1 MTMKKSFL
9 KYLLILPAALWLL
22 AACTREGLP
31 EAEGDRIPVRL
42 SLALPDGQ
50 AVKSS
55 LVPYG
60 TDAVSSMWLLCFNQV
75 GSCVDCI
82 EATVS
87 GSSITATPGISRD
100 TRSIHFIA
108 NKNLT
113 AVKES
118 VIGRQERNVL
128 ESITVSK
135 DESVT
140 FWGYFHGHTTA
151 EVRDFVNAGSPA
163 TVYLLRDRAKL
174 VGGTISDSNI
184 DSIQWIVTRGLSE
197 GYAVPYPYDNYY
209 RLEGGRY
216 YGNTAVTAKNGA
228 LRYVAAESDLVPFD
242 TPLYLFDDDNTFRD
256 LGNLVKIIVKVTYKD
271 ATVRFHNLIVMDEDF
286 VTAPVIRSHTYT
298 FNITAI
304 PKAMGY
310 ASFNEALAGEVF
322 SNNYF
327 VSIDRDVDEV
337 TDGICSLS
345 IDDPQGT
352 HILYREGISK
362 IIPFSYNNTG
372 DSSLSPGA
380 GDFFVMWLENSGLVA
395 PGVEPSLVYDPATG
409 KGAVIFNI
417 LPVDA
422 TLHQGLLILQDT
434 KNGLS
439 RFIEVYA
446 IDKFTFE
453 AAPALE
459 KVTGKSY
466 NSHDVYKMTLTLPA
480 NFPACFLPI
489 NITMASMTLSPYS
502 DSSPDAASG
511 TFSVSVTST
520 SELNGTGS
528 VTSPYDWNYKAEEWG
543 FWYNYSFIPDMSTS
557 AGRTATIYL
566 EDVTSARVGM
576 TFNSVGLYL
585 KKMPR
590 FGGIINDIDP
600 ALHLNI

>member
-1 MTMKKSFL
+1 MKKSFL

-22 AACTREGLP
+22 PACSRAPLP
-31 EAEGDRIPVRL
+31 EAEGGRIPVRL

-55 LVPYG
+55 LVTYG

-87 GSSITATPGISRD
+87 GSSITATPGIPRD
-100 TRSIHFIA
+100 SRSIHFIA

-113 AVKES
+113 SVKES

-256 LGNLVKIIVKVTYKD
+256 LGNLVKIIVKVTYND

-298 FNITAI
+298 FNINVL
-304 PKAMGY
+304 PKNMGY
-310 ASFNEALAGEVF
+310 GSFAEALAGEVF

-327 VSIDRDVDEV
+327 VSIDRDVNEV

-362 IIPFSYNNTG
+362 AIAFSYSNTG
-372 DSSLSPGA
+372 DPALSPDA
-380 GDFFVMWLENSGLVA
+380 DDFHVMWLENNGLTA
-395 PGVEPSLVYDPATG
+395 SGVEPGLVYNPDNR
-409 KGAVIFNI
+409 KGAITFNI

-459 KVTGKSY
+459 KVTGKSF
-466 NSHDVYKMTLTLPA
+466 NGHEVYKMTLTLPA

-489 NITMASMTLSPYS
+489 NIPMASMTLSPYS

-511 TFSVSVTST
+511 TFTVSVTNT
-520 SELNGTGS
+520 DDLNESNS
-528 VTSPYDWNYKAEEWG
+528 VSAPYYWTYLAKSWD
-543 FWYNYSFIPDMSTS
+543 FWYLYSFSPDMSTPE
-557 AGRTATIYL
+557 GRTVTIYL
-566 EDVTSARVGM
+566 EDVTSIRAGLA
-576 TFNSVGLYL
+576 FDSVGLYL
-585 KKMPR
+585 KMPR
-590 FGGIINDIDP
+590 FGGIINDFDD
-600 ALHLNI
+600 ALHLNK

>member
-1 MTMKKSFL
+1 MEKRFL
-9 KYLLILPAALWLL
+9 KYLLLLPAALWLL

-31 EAEGDRIPVRL
+31 EAEGGRIPVRL
-42 SLALPDGQ
+42 GLALPDEG
-50 AVKSS
+50 AGVKS
-55 LVPYG
+55 LVTYG
-60 TDAVSSMWLLCFNQV
+60 TETVSSMWLLCFNQV

-100 TRSIHFIA
+100 TRSIHFIG
-108 NKNLT
+108 NKNLS
-113 AVKES
+113 AIAGS
-118 VIGRQERNVL
+118 VIGQQEQSVL
-128 ESITVSK
+128 ESLVSSAS
-135 DESVT
+135 DPVA
-140 FWGYFHGHTTA
+140 FWGWFHGNTAA
-151 EVRDFVNAGSPA
+151 EVKDFVNNSTTPR
-163 TVYLLRDRAKL
+163 TVHLLRDRAK
-174 VGGTISDSNI
+174 VVKGEITDS
-184 DSIQWIVTRGLSE
+184 SIGSIEWIATRGLSE
-197 GYAVPYPYDNYY
+197 GYIAPYPYDIPS
-209 RLEGGRY
+209 
-216 YGNTAVTAKNGA
+216 VTAKNDA
-228 LRYVAAESDLVPFD
+228 TRYAATEGDLVPFN

-256 LGNLVKIIVKVTYKD
+256 LGNLVKIIVKVTYND
-271 ATVRFHNLIVMDEDF
+271 ATVRYHNLILMDHNF
-286 VTAPVIRSHTYT
+286 VTAPVMRNHTYKL
-298 FNITAI
+298 NITAL

-310 ASFNEALAGEVF
+310 ASFNEALAEEVF

-337 TDGICSLS
+337 TDGICSLR

-362 IIPFSYNNTG
+362 AIAFSYSNTG
-372 DSSLSPGA
+372 DPALNPDA
-380 GDFFVMWLENSGLVA
+380 GDFHVMWLENNGLTA
-395 PGVEPSLVYDPATG
+395 SGVEPGLVYNPDNG
-409 KGAVIFNI
+409 KGVITFNI

-466 NSHDVYKMTLTLPA
+466 NGRDVYKMTLTLPA

-489 NITMASMTLSPYS
+489 NIPMASMTLSPYS

-511 TFSVSVTST
+511 TFTVSVTNTDDLPES
-520 SELNGTGS
+520 N
-528 VTSPYDWNYKAEEWG
+528 SPSAPYYWTYQAKSWD
-543 FWYNYSFIPDMSTS
+543 FWYLYSFSPDMSTS

-566 EDVTSARVGM
+566 EDVTSTRVGM

-585 KKMPR
+585 KMPR
-590 FGGIINDIDP
+590 FGGLINDFDI

>member
-1 MTMKKSFL
+1 MTMKKNFL

-22 AACTREGLP
+22 AACSREPLP
-31 EAEGDRIPVRL
+31 EAEGGRIPVRL
-42 SLALPDGQ
+42 GLALPDEG
-50 AVKSS
+50 AGVKS
-55 LVPYG
+55 LVTYG
-60 TDAVSSMWLLCFNQV
+60 TDDVSSMWLLCFNQV

-118 VIGRQERNVL
+118 VIGQQEQVALRLPALV
-128 ESITVSK
+128 SSK
-135 DESVT
+135 DDPVA
-140 FWGYFHGHTTA
+140 FWAWYHGNTAA
-151 EVRDFVNAGSPA
+151 EVKDFVNTYTPR
-163 TVYLLRDRAKL
+163 TVNLLRDRAK
-174 VGGTISDSNI
+174 VVSGTITDSNI
-184 DSIQWIVTRGLSE
+184 DSIEWIATRGLSE
-197 GYAVPYPYDNYY
+197 GYIAPYPYDPPS
-209 RLEGGRY
+209 
-216 YGNTAVTAKNGA
+216 VTAKNDA
-228 LRYVAAESDLVPFD
+228 SRYSATESNLVPFA
-242 TPLYLFDDDNTFRD
+242 TPLYLFEDDNTFRD
-256 LGNLVKIIVKVTYKD
+256 LDHLVKIIVKVTYND
-271 ATVRFHNLIVMDEDF
+271 ATVRYHNLILMDHNY
-286 VTAPVIRSHTYT
+286 VTAPVVRNHTYKL
-298 FNITAI
+298 NIKSL
-304 PKAMGY
+304 PKNMGY
-310 ASFNEALAGEVF
+310 GSFGEALAGEMF
-322 SNNYF
+322 SNNHF

-337 TDGICSLS
+337 TDGTCTLS

-362 IIPFSYNNTG
+362 AIAFSYSNTG
-372 DSSLSPGA
+372 DPALSPDA
-380 GDFFVMWLENSGLVA
+380 DDFHVMWLENNGLTA
-395 PGVEPSLVYDPATG
+395 SGVEPGLVYNPDNG
-409 KGAVIFNI
+409 KGAITFNI
-417 LPVDA
+417 LPIDA

-466 NSHDVYKMTLTLPA
+466 NGHAVYKMTLTLPA

-489 NITMASMTLSPYS
+489 NIPMASMTLSPYS

-528 VTSPYDWNYKAEEWG
+528 VSSPYDWNYKAEEWG

-566 EDVTSARVGM
+566 EDVTSSRVGM
-576 TFNSVGLYL
+576 DFNSVGLYL
-585 KKMPR
+585 KMPR
-590 FGGIINDIDP
+590 CGGIINDLDDA

>member
-1 MTMKKSFL
+1 MTMKKNFL

-22 AACTREGLP
+22 AACFRAPLP
-31 EAEGDRIPVRL
+31 EAEGGRIPVRL
-42 SLALPDGQ
+42 GLALPDGQ
-50 AVKSS
+50 GVKS
-55 LVPYG
+55 LVTYG
-60 TDAVSSMWLLCFNQV
+60 TETVSSMWLLCFNQV

-108 NKNLT
+108 NKDLT
-113 AVKES
+113 AIKAS
-118 VIGRQERNVL
+118 VIGQQEQVALRLPALV
-128 ESITVSK
+128 SSK
-135 DESVT
+135 DDPVA
-140 FWGYFHGHTTA
+140 FWAWYHGNTAA
-151 EVRDFVNAGSPA
+151 EVKDFVNNSTTPR
-163 TVYLLRDRAKL
+163 TVHLLRDRAK
-174 VGGTISDSNI
+174 VVKGEITDS
-184 DSIQWIVTRGLSE
+184 SIGSIEWIATRGLSE
-197 GYAVPYPYDNYY
+197 GYIAPYPYDIPS
-209 RLEGGRY
+209 
-216 YGNTAVTAKNGA
+216 VTAKNDA
-228 LRYVAAESDLVPFD
+228 TRYAATEGDLVPFNT

-271 ATVRFHNLIVMDEDF
+271 ATVRYHNLILMDHNF
-286 VTAPVIRSHTYT
+286 VTAPVMRNHTYKL
-298 FNITAI
+298 NITAL
-304 PKAMGY
+304 PKNMGY
-310 ASFNEALAGEVF
+310 GTFDEALAEEVF
-322 SNNYF
+322 SNNHF

-337 TDGICSLS
+337 TDGTCTLS

-362 IIPFSYNNTG
+362 AIAFSYSNTG

-409 KGAVIFNI
+409 KGAITFNI

-459 KVTGKSY
+459 KVTGKTH
-466 NSHDVYKMTLTLPA
+466 NGNDVYKMTLTLPA
-480 NFPACFLPI
+480 DFPACFLPI
-489 NITMASMTLSPYS
+489 NIPMASMTLSPYS

-511 TFSVSVTST
+511 TFTVSVTST

-528 VTSPYDWNYKAEEWG
+528 VSSPYDWNYKAEEWG

-585 KKMPR
+585 KMPR

-600 ALHLNI
+600 ALHLNKY